1 MFVSAHKVVYDY
13 HMSNQKDDL
22 EIKALEYHSMGGVP
36 GKVSVVPTKPCQSAE
51 DLSYAYTPGVAKPV
65 LKIEENAEN
74 AYRYTDK
81 GNLVAVISNGTAIL
95 GLGDRGA
102 LASKPVM
109 EGKGVLFKRFAD
121 IDVFD
126 LEINEKDPE
135 KLVEIIRSLT
145 PTFGGINL
153 EDIKG
158 PECFYVE
165 QELIKRCEIP
175 VFHDDQ
181 HGTAIIATAGLMN
194 AALITG
200 KKLEDMRVVVN
211 GAGAAGISCSRM
223 FLLAGIKKENL
234 IICDSHGVIYKG
246 RDKLTK
252 EKAELAQDTELRT
265 LAEAMKGA
273 DVFMGL
279 SVANCVSAEMLL
291 SMAKDPVVFA
301 MSNPDPEITYELATA
316 TRSDVIMAT
325 GRSDYPN
332 QINNVL
338 GFPFIFRGALD
349 VRASR
354 VTENMK
360 MAAARALA
368 ELARESVPEEVV
380 KAYGRSFEFGREYIV
395 PKPFDPRVIEYEA
408 VAVAKAACE
417 DGVAASP
424 ITDFDAY
431 RESLKQRMAKYWK

>member
-1 MFVSAHKVVYDY
+1 MDE
-13 HMSNQKDDL
+13 L
-22 EIKALEYHSMGGVP
+22 ERKALLYHSEP
-36 GKVSVVPTKPCQSAE
+36 TAGKVSVEPTKPCFNAE
-51 DLSYAYTPGVAKPV
+51 DLSLAYTPGVAKPV
-65 LKIEENAEN
+65 LRIEENPED
-74 AYRYTDK
+74 AYKYTSK

-126 LEINEKDPE
+126 IEIDEKDPD
-135 KLVEIIRSLT
+135 KLVDMIVALS

-158 PECFYVE
+158 PECFKIE
-165 QELIKRCEIP
+165 SELIRRCGIP

-181 HGTAIIATAGLMN
+181 HGTAIIASAGLMN
-194 AALITG
+194 ASEIVG
-200 KKLEDMRVVVN
+200 KRLEDMKVVVN
-211 GAGAAGISCSRM
+211 GAGAAGISCARM
-223 FLLAGIKKENL
+223 FISCGIKRENL
-234 IICDSHGVIYKG
+234 IICDSKGVIYKG
-246 RDKLTK
+246 REGLTA
-252 EKAELAQDTELRT
+252 EKASLAQDTSKRT
-265 LAEAMKGA
+265 LKEAMKGA

-279 SVANCVSAEMLL
+279 SVANCVSKEMLK
-291 SMAKDPVVFA
+291 SMNRDPIVFA
-301 MSNPDPEITYELATA
+301 MSNPNPEISYEDAKEV
-316 TRSDVIMAT
+316 REDVIMAT

-360 MAAARALA
+360 MAAAKALA
-368 ELARESVPEEVV
+368 SLAKEKVCDEVC
-380 KAYGRSFEFGREYIV
+380 KAYGGASFEFGRDYIV

-408 VAVAKAACE
+408 IAVAKAAIE
-417 DGVAASP
+417 DGVAKAP
-424 ITDFDAY
+424 IEDWDAY
-431 RESLKQRMAKYWK
+431 RASLRKRMERYWK